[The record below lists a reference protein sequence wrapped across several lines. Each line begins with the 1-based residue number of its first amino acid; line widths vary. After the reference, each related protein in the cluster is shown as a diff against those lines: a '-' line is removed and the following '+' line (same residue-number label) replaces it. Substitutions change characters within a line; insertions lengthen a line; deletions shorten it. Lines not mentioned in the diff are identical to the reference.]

1 MSIDMIELPLNGR
14 GVYYANGGVWS
25 HRPTIY
31 CKSFSEREDT
41 ILPYDDARVLST
53 TIHKFQEADCM
64 AEFSNDKILPQ
75 SLEAEQAVLAAMFN
89 DRDAI
94 LEVIPLLK
102 ESDFYRHDH
111 GVLYATMR
119 QMNEQNVPIDLV
131 TITAQL
137 DKDGNL
143 EKAGGI
149 AYVAQ
154 IANSLGSAA
163 NITHYAN
170 IVKEKAVLRDLI
182 SIASNISNRSY
193 DDTEETEKILDDAE
207 RMVLEISQKRTRS
220 GLVPISEV
228 IDDTLSQLEIL
239 SQKKEGLTGLT
250 SGFIDLDRMTSGW
263 QKSDF
268 IILAARPAMGKTAF
282 ALNMAQ
288 NAAMATHQPVAIFS
302 LEMSKEQL
310 VNRMVSSMAEIDQQT
325 LRNGRIYGDD
335 WVQLVNA
342 IAPLAEA
349 PVYIDDTP
357 AISVREVRAKAR
369 RLKTEKGLSLV
380 IIDYLQLMGSTG
392 RIESRQQ
399 EVSQISRSLKALA
412 RELDIPIIALSQLSR
427 SVEQGTEK
435 KPSLSHLRES
445 GSLEQDAD
453 IVMFIYRDE
462 YYNED
467 SDKKG
472 QAEIIIAKHRNGATG
487 TVDLSFR
494 KEFTKFGNLS
504 RIPG

>member
-1 MSIDMIELPLNGR
+1 
-14 GVYYANGGVWS
+14 
-25 HRPTIY
+25 
-31 CKSFSEREDT
+31 
-41 ILPYDDARVLST
+41 
-53 TIHKFQEADCM
+53 M
-64 AEFSNDKILPQ
+64 AEFTNDKMLPQ

-102 ESDFYRHDH
+102 ETDFYRHDH
-111 GVLYATMR
+111 GVLFATMR
-119 QMNEQNVPIDLV
+119 KMNEQNIPVDLV

-154 IANSLGSAA
+154 IANSLGSASNVA
-163 NITHYAN
+163 HYAS
-170 IVKEKAVLRDLI
+170 IVKEKAVLRELI
-182 SIASNISNRSY
+182 NIASNISNRSY
-193 DDTEETEKILDDAE
+193 DDAEETETILDDAE
-207 RMVLEISQKRTRS
+207 RMVLEISQKRARS
-220 GLVPISEV
+220 GLTPVSEV
-228 IDDTLSQLEIL
+228 IDATLSRLEIL
-239 SQKKEGLTGLT
+239 SKKKEGLTGLT
-250 SGFIDLDRMTSGW
+250 SGFVDLDRVTSGW

-268 IILAARPAMGKTAF
+268 IILAARPAMGKTAL

-288 NAAMATHQPVAIFS
+288 NAAMATKQPVAIFS

-310 VNRMVSSMAEIDQQT
+310 VNRMVSSLAEIDQQT
-325 LRNGRIYGDD
+325 LRNGRIYGDA
-335 WVQLVNA
+335 WIQLVNA
-342 IAPLAEA
+342 VAPLAEA

-357 AISVREVRAKAR
+357 AISVREVRAKGR
-369 RLKTEKGLSLV
+369 RLKSEQGLGLI
-380 IIDYLQLMGSTG
+380 IIDYLQLMGSSG

-427 SVEQGTEK
+427 SVEQGQEK

-467 SDKKG
+467 SEKKG

-487 TVDLSFR
+487 SVDLSFR

>member
-1 MSIDMIELPLNGR
+1 
-14 GVYYANGGVWS
+14 
-25 HRPTIY
+25 
-31 CKSFSEREDT
+31 
-41 ILPYDDARVLST
+41 
-53 TIHKFQEADCM
+53 M
-64 AEFSNDKILPQ
+64 AEFTNDKMLPQ

-111 GVLYATMR
+111 GVLFATMR
-119 QMNEQNVPIDLV
+119 KMNEQNIPVDLV

-143 EKAGGI
+143 EKVGGI
-149 AYVAQ
+149 TYVAQ
-154 IANSLGSAA
+154 IANSLGSAS
-163 NITHYAN
+163 NIVHYAS

-207 RMVLEISQKRTRS
+207 RMVLEISQKRARS
-220 GLVPISEV
+220 GLTPISEV
-228 IDDTLSQLEIL
+228 IDNTLSQLEIL

-250 SGFIDLDRMTSGW
+250 SGFIDLDRITSGW

-288 NAAMATHQPVAIFS
+288 NAAIATHEPVAIFS

-369 RLKTEKGLSLV
+369 RLKTERGLSLV

-427 SVEQGTEK
+427 SVEQGQEK

-467 SDKKG
+467 SEKKG

-487 TVDLSFR
+487 SVDLSFR

-504 RIPG
+504 RMPG

>member
-1 MSIDMIELPLNGR
+1 
-14 GVYYANGGVWS
+14 
-25 HRPTIY
+25 
-31 CKSFSEREDT
+31 
-41 ILPYDDARVLST
+41 
-53 TIHKFQEADCM
+53 M
-64 AEFSNDKILPQ
+64 AEFTNDKMLPQ

-102 ESDFYRHDH
+102 DTDFYRHDH
-111 GVLYATMR
+111 GVLFATMR
-119 QMNEQNVPIDLV
+119 KMNEQNVPVDLV

-149 AYVAQ
+149 TYVAQ

-182 SIASNISNRSY
+182 NIASNISNRSY

-207 RMVLEISQKRTRS
+207 RMVLEISQKRTRP
-220 GLVPISEV
+220 GLTPISEV
-228 IDDTLSQLEIL
+228 LGETLNRLEIL
-239 SQKKEGLTGLT
+239 STKQEGLTGLT

-288 NAAMATHQPVAIFS
+288 NAALLTNQPVAIFS

-310 VNRMVSSMAEIDQQT
+310 VNRMISSQAEIDQQV
-325 LRNGRIYGDD
+325 LRNGRIFGED
-335 WVQLVNA
+335 WIRLVNA
-342 IAPLAEA
+342 IAPLGEA
-349 PVYIDDTP
+349 PIYIDDTP

-369 RLKTEKGLSLV
+369 RLKTEQGLALL

-392 RIESRQQ
+392 RVESRQQ

-427 SVEQGTEK
+427 SVEQGQEK

-462 YYNED
+462 YYNEN
-467 SDKKG
+467 SEKKG

-487 TVDLSFR
+487 SVDLSFR

-504 RIPG
+504 RMPE

>member
-1 MSIDMIELPLNGR
+1 
-14 GVYYANGGVWS
+14 
-25 HRPTIY
+25 
-31 CKSFSEREDT
+31 
-41 ILPYDDARVLST
+41 
-53 TIHKFQEADCM
+53 M
-64 AEFSNDKILPQ
+64 AEFTSDKMLPQ

-94 LEVIPLLK
+94 LEAIPLLK

-111 GVLYATMR
+111 GVLFATMR
-119 QMNEQNVPIDLV
+119 KMNEQNVPVDLV

-154 IANSLGSAA
+154 IANSIGNAA
-163 NITHYAN
+163 NVAHYAN

-193 DDTEETEKILDDAE
+193 YDTEDTEKILDDAE

-220 GLVPISEV
+220 GLTPVAEV
-228 IDDTLSQLEIL
+228 IDQSLSRLEIL

-250 SGFIDLDRMTSGW
+250 SGFVDLDRITSGW

-268 IILAARPAMGKTAF
+268 IILAARPARGKTAL

-288 NAAMATHQPVAIFS
+288 NAAMATKQPVAIFS

-310 VNRMVSSMAEIDQQT
+310 VNRMISSLAEIDQQT

-335 WVQLVNA
+335 WIRLVNA
-342 IAPLAEA
+342 VAPLGEA

-369 RLKTEKGLSLV
+369 RLKTEQGLGLI

-427 SVEQGTEK
+427 SVEQGQEK

-487 TVDLSFR
+487 SVDLSFR

-504 RIPG
+504 RMPG

>member
-1 MSIDMIELPLNGR
+1 
-14 GVYYANGGVWS
+14 
-25 HRPTIY
+25 
-31 CKSFSEREDT
+31 
-41 ILPYDDARVLST
+41 
-53 TIHKFQEADCM
+53 M
-64 AEFSNDKILPQ
+64 AEFTSDKMLPQ

-94 LEVIPLLK
+94 LEAIPLLK
-102 ESDFYRHDH
+102 ESDFYRHNH
-111 GVLYATMR
+111 GVLFATMR
-119 QMNEQNVPIDLV
+119 KMNEQNVPVDLV

-154 IANSLGSAA
+154 IANSIGNAA
-163 NITHYAN
+163 NVAYYAN

-193 DDTEETEKILDDAE
+193 DDTEDTEKILDDAE

-220 GLVPISEV
+220 GLTPVAEV
-228 IDDTLSQLEIL
+228 IDQSLSRLEIL

-250 SGFIDLDRMTSGW
+250 SGFVDLDRMTSGW

-268 IILAARPAMGKTAF
+268 IILAARPAMGKTAL

-288 NAAMATHQPVAIFS
+288 NAAMATKQPVAIFS

-310 VNRMVSSMAEIDQQT
+310 VNRMISSLAEIDQQT

-335 WVQLVNA
+335 WIRLVNA
-342 IAPLAEA
+342 VAPLGEA

-369 RLKTEKGLSLV
+369 RLKTEQGLGL
-380 IIDYLQLMGSTG
+380 IIINYLQLMGSTG

-427 SVEQGTEK
+427 SVEQGQEK

-487 TVDLSFR
+487 SVDLSFR

-504 RIPG
+504 RMPG

>member
-1 MSIDMIELPLNGR
+1 
-14 GVYYANGGVWS
+14 
-25 HRPTIY
+25 
-31 CKSFSEREDT
+31 
-41 ILPYDDARVLST
+41 
-53 TIHKFQEADCM
+53 M
-64 AEFSNDKILPQ
+64 AEFSNEKILPQ

-89 DRDAI
+89 DKDAI

-102 ESDFYRHDH
+102 EGDFYRHDH

-119 QMNEQNVPIDLV
+119 SMNEQGVPIDLV

-149 AYVAQ
+149 TYVAQ
-154 IANSLGSAA
+154 IANSIGSAS
-163 NITHYAN
+163 NIVHYAN

-182 SIASNISNRSY
+182 TISGNIANRSY
-193 DDTEETEKILDDAE
+193 DDAEDTEKILDDAE
-207 RMVLEISQKRTRS
+207 RMVLEISQKRARS
-220 GLVPISEV
+220 GLTPVSEV
-228 IDDTLSQLEIL
+228 IDNTLTTLEIL
-239 SQKKEGLTGLT
+239 SQKKEGLTGVT

-288 NAAMATHQPVAIFS
+288 NAAMATKEPVAIFS

-310 VNRMVSSMAEIDQQT
+310 VNRMISSMAEIDQQT
-325 LRNGRIYGDD
+325 LRNGRIYGED
-335 WVQLVNA
+335 WVRLVNA

-349 PVYIDDTP
+349 PVFIDDTP

-369 RLKTEKGLSLV
+369 RLKAEHGLAMI

-412 RELDIPIIALSQLSR
+412 RELDVPIIALSQLSR

-487 TVDLSFR
+487 SVDLSFR

-504 RIPG
+504 RMPG

>member
-1 MSIDMIELPLNGR
+1 
-14 GVYYANGGVWS
+14 
-25 HRPTIY
+25 
-31 CKSFSEREDT
+31 
-41 ILPYDDARVLST
+41 
-53 TIHKFQEADCM
+53 M
-64 AEFSNDKILPQ
+64 AEFTNDKMLPQ

-111 GVLYATMR
+111 GVLFATMR
-119 QMNEQNVPIDLV
+119 KMNEQNIPVDLV

-149 AYVAQ
+149 TYVAQ
-154 IANSLGSAA
+154 IANSLGSAS
-163 NITHYAN
+163 NIVHYAG

-207 RMVLEISQKRTRS
+207 RMVLEISQKRDRS
-220 GLVPISEV
+220 GLTPISEV

-250 SGFIDLDRMTSGW
+250 SGFIDLDRITSGW

-288 NAAMATHQPVAIFS
+288 NAAIATHEPVAIFS

-369 RLKTEKGLSLV
+369 RLKTERGLSLV

-427 SVEQGTEK
+427 SVEQGQEK

-453 IVMFIYRDE
+453 IAMFIYRDE

-467 SDKKG
+467 SEKKG

-487 TVDLSFR
+487 SVDLSFR

-504 RIPG
+504 RMPG

>member
-1 MSIDMIELPLNGR
+1 
-14 GVYYANGGVWS
+14 
-25 HRPTIY
+25 
-31 CKSFSEREDT
+31 
-41 ILPYDDARVLST
+41 
-53 TIHKFQEADCM
+53 M
-64 AEFSNDKILPQ
+64 AEFTSDKMLPQ

-94 LEVIPLLK
+94 LEAIPLLK

-111 GVLYATMR
+111 GVLFATMR
-119 QMNEQNVPIDLV
+119 KMNEQNVPVDLV

-154 IANSLGSAA
+154 IANSIGNAA
-163 NITHYAN
+163 NVAHYAN

-193 DDTEETEKILDDAE
+193 DDTEDTEKILDDAE

-220 GLVPISEV
+220 GLTPVAEV
-228 IDDTLSQLEIL
+228 IDQSLSRLEIL

-250 SGFIDLDRMTSGW
+250 SGFVDLDRITSGW

-268 IILAARPAMGKTAF
+268 IILAARPAMGKTAL

-288 NAAMATHQPVAIFS
+288 NAAMATKQPVAIFS

-310 VNRMVSSMAEIDQQT
+310 VNRMISSLAEIDQQT
-325 LRNGRIYGDD
+325 LRNGHIYGDD
-335 WVQLVNA
+335 WIRLVNA
-342 IAPLAEA
+342 VAPLGEA

-369 RLKTEKGLSLV
+369 RLKTEQGLGLI

-399 EVSQISRSLKALA
+399 EVSQISRSLKASISA
-412 RELDIPIIALSQLSR
+412 P
-427 SVEQGTEK
+427 
-435 KPSLSHLRES
+435 P
-445 GSLEQDAD
+445 
-453 IVMFIYRDE
+453 
-462 YYNED
+462 D
-467 SDKKG
+467 S
-472 QAEIIIAKHRNGATG
+472 AT
-487 TVDLSFR
+487 TR
-494 KEFTKFGNLS
+494 KT
-504 RIPG
+504 R

>member
-1 MSIDMIELPLNGR
+1 
-14 GVYYANGGVWS
+14 
-25 HRPTIY
+25 
-31 CKSFSEREDT
+31 
-41 ILPYDDARVLST
+41 
-53 TIHKFQEADCM
+53 M
-64 AEFSNDKILPQ
+64 AEFTNDKMLPQ

-111 GVLYATMR
+111 GVLFATMR
-119 QMNEQNVPIDLV
+119 KMNEQNIPVDLV

-149 AYVAQ
+149 TYVAQ
-154 IANSLGSAA
+154 IANSLGSAS
-163 NITHYAN
+163 NIVHYAS

-207 RMVLEISQKRTRS
+207 RMVLEISQKRARS
-220 GLVPISEV
+220 GLTPISEV
-228 IDDTLSQLEIL
+228 IDNTLSQLEIL

-250 SGFIDLDRMTSGW
+250 SGFIDLDRITSGW

-288 NAAMATHQPVAIFS
+288 NAAIATHEPVAIFS

-369 RLKTEKGLSLV
+369 RLKTERGVSLV

-427 SVEQGTEK
+427 SVEQGQEK

-467 SDKKG
+467 SEKKG

-487 TVDLSFR
+487 SVDLSFR

-504 RIPG
+504 RMPG

>member
-1 MSIDMIELPLNGR
+1 
-14 GVYYANGGVWS
+14 
-25 HRPTIY
+25 
-31 CKSFSEREDT
+31 
-41 ILPYDDARVLST
+41 
-53 TIHKFQEADCM
+53 M
-64 AEFSNDKILPQ
+64 AEFTNDKMLPQ

-111 GVLYATMR
+111 GVLFATMR
-119 QMNEQNVPIDLV
+119 KMNEQNIPVDLV

-149 AYVAQ
+149 TYVAQ
-154 IANSLGSAA
+154 IANSLGSAS
-163 NITHYAN
+163 NIVHYAG

-207 RMVLEISQKRTRS
+207 RMVLEISQKRARS
-220 GLVPISEV
+220 GLTPISEV

-250 SGFIDLDRMTSGW
+250 YGFIDLDRITSGW

-288 NAAMATHQPVAIFS
+288 NAAIATHEPVAIFS

-369 RLKTEKGLSLV
+369 RLKTERGLSLV

-412 RELDIPIIALSQLSR
+412 RELDIPIIALSQLSH
-427 SVEQGTEK
+427 SVEPGQEK

-467 SDKKG
+467 SEKKG

-487 TVDLSFR
+487 SVDLSFR

-504 RIPG
+504 RMPG

>member
-1 MSIDMIELPLNGR
+1 
-14 GVYYANGGVWS
+14 
-25 HRPTIY
+25 
-31 CKSFSEREDT
+31 
-41 ILPYDDARVLST
+41 
-53 TIHKFQEADCM
+53 M
-64 AEFSNDKILPQ
+64 AEFTNDKMLPQ

-111 GVLYATMR
+111 GVLFATMR
-119 QMNEQNVPIDLV
+119 KMNEQNIPVDLV

-149 AYVAQ
+149 TYVAQ
-154 IANSLGSAA
+154 IANSLGSAS
-163 NITHYAN
+163 NIVHYAS

-207 RMVLEISQKRTRS
+207 RMVLEISQKRARS
-220 GLVPISEV
+220 GLTPISEV
-228 IDDTLSQLEIL
+228 IDNTLSQLEIL

-250 SGFIDLDRMTSGW
+250 SGFIDLDRITSGW

-288 NAAMATHQPVAIFS
+288 NAAIATHEPVAIFS

-369 RLKTEKGLSLV
+369 RLKTERGLSLV

-427 SVEQGTEK
+427 SVEQGQEK
-435 KPSLSHLRES
+435 KPSLCHLRES

-467 SDKKG
+467 SEKKG

-487 TVDLSFR
+487 SVDLSFR

-504 RIPG
+504 RMPG

>member
-1 MSIDMIELPLNGR
+1 
-14 GVYYANGGVWS
+14 
-25 HRPTIY
+25 
-31 CKSFSEREDT
+31 
-41 ILPYDDARVLST
+41 
-53 TIHKFQEADCM
+53 M
-64 AEFSNDKILPQ
+64 AEFTNDKMLPQ

-102 ESDFYRHDH
+102 ESYFYRHDH
-111 GVLYATMR
+111 GVLFATMR
-119 QMNEQNVPIDLV
+119 KMNEQNIPVDLV

-149 AYVAQ
+149 TYVAQ
-154 IANSLGSAA
+154 IANSLGSAS
-163 NITHYAN
+163 NIVHYAG

-207 RMVLEISQKRTRS
+207 RMVLEISQKRARS
-220 GLVPISEV
+220 GLTPISEV

-250 SGFIDLDRMTSGW
+250 SGFIDLDRITSGW

-288 NAAMATHQPVAIFS
+288 NAAIATHEPVAIFS

-369 RLKTEKGLSLV
+369 RLKTERGLSLV

-427 SVEQGTEK
+427 SVEQGQEK

-467 SDKKG
+467 SEKKG

-487 TVDLSFR
+487 SVDLSFR

-504 RIPG
+504 RMPG

>member
-1 MSIDMIELPLNGR
+1 
-14 GVYYANGGVWS
+14 
-25 HRPTIY
+25 
-31 CKSFSEREDT
+31 
-41 ILPYDDARVLST
+41 
-53 TIHKFQEADCM
+53 M
-64 AEFSNDKILPQ
+64 AEFTNEKILPQ

-89 DRDAI
+89 DKDAI
-94 LEVIPLLK
+94 LEAIPLLK
-102 ESDFYRHDH
+102 ETDFYRRDH
-111 GVLYATMR
+111 GVLFATMR
-119 QMNEQNVPIDLV
+119 SMNEQGVPVDLV

-149 AYVAQ
+149 TYIAQ
-154 IANSLGSAA
+154 IANSIGSAA

-182 SIASNISNRSY
+182 TISGNIANRSY
-193 DDTEETEKILDDAE
+193 DDAEDTEKILDDAE
-207 RMVLEISQKRTRS
+207 RMVLEISQKRARS
-220 GLVPISEV
+220 GLTPVSEV
-228 IDDTLSQLEIL
+228 IDNTLTTLEIL
-239 SQKKEGLTGLT
+239 SQKKEGLTGVT
-250 SGFIDLDRMTSGW
+250 SGFIDLDKMTSGW

-268 IILAARPAMGKTAF
+268 IILAARPAMGKTAL

-288 NAAMATHQPVAIFS
+288 NAAMATKEPVAIFS

-310 VNRMVSSMAEIDQQT
+310 VNRMISSLAEIDQQT
-325 LRNGRIYGDD
+325 LRNGRIYGED
-335 WVQLVNA
+335 WIRLVNA

-369 RLKTEKGLSLV
+369 RLKAEHGLAM
-380 IIDYLQLMGSTG
+380 IFIDYLQLMGSTG

-412 RELDIPIIALSQLSR
+412 RELDVPIIALSQLSR

-487 TVDLSFR
+487 SVDLSFR

-504 RIPG
+504 RMPG

>member
-1 MSIDMIELPLNGR
+1 
-14 GVYYANGGVWS
+14 
-25 HRPTIY
+25 
-31 CKSFSEREDT
+31 
-41 ILPYDDARVLST
+41 
-53 TIHKFQEADCM
+53 M
-64 AEFSNDKILPQ
+64 AEFTSDKMLPQ

-89 DRDAI
+89 VRDAI
-94 LEVIPLLK
+94 LEAIPLLK

-111 GVLYATMR
+111 GVLFATMR
-119 QMNEQNVPIDLV
+119 KMNEQNVPVDLV

-154 IANSLGSAA
+154 IANSIGNAA
-163 NITHYAN
+163 NVAYYAN

-193 DDTEETEKILDDAE
+193 DDTEDTEKILDDAE

-220 GLVPISEV
+220 GLTPVAEV
-228 IDDTLSQLEIL
+228 IDQSLSHLEIL

-250 SGFIDLDRMTSGW
+250 SGFVDLDRMTSGW

-268 IILAARPAMGKTAF
+268 IILAARPAMGKTAL

-288 NAAMATHQPVAIFS
+288 NAAMATKQPVAIFS

-310 VNRMVSSMAEIDQQT
+310 VNRMISSLAEIDQQT

-335 WVQLVNA
+335 WIRLVNA
-342 IAPLAEA
+342 VAPLGEA

-369 RLKTEKGLSLV
+369 RLKTEQGLGLI

-427 SVEQGTEK
+427 SVEQGQEK

-487 TVDLSFR
+487 SVDLSFR

-504 RIPG
+504 RMPG

>member
-1 MSIDMIELPLNGR
+1 
-14 GVYYANGGVWS
+14 
-25 HRPTIY
+25 
-31 CKSFSEREDT
+31 
-41 ILPYDDARVLST
+41 
-53 TIHKFQEADCM
+53 M
-64 AEFSNDKILPQ
+64 AEFTNDKMLPQ

-111 GVLYATMR
+111 GVLFATMR
-119 QMNEQNVPIDLV
+119 KMNEQNIPVDLV

-149 AYVAQ
+149 TYVAQ
-154 IANSLGSAA
+154 IANSLGSAS
-163 NITHYAN
+163 NIVHYAS

-207 RMVLEISQKRTRS
+207 RMVLEISQKRARS
-220 GLVPISEV
+220 GLTPISEV
-228 IDDTLSQLEIL
+228 IDNTLSQLEIL

-250 SGFIDLDRMTSGW
+250 SGFIDLDRITSGW

-288 NAAMATHQPVAIFS
+288 NAAIATHEPVAIFS

-369 RLKTEKGLSLV
+369 RLKTERGLSLV

-427 SVEQGTEK
+427 SVEQGQEK

-467 SDKKG
+467 SEKKG

-487 TVDLSFR
+487 SVDLSFR
-494 KEFTKFGNLS
+494 KEFTKFGTLS
-504 RIPG
+504 RMPG

>member
-1 MSIDMIELPLNGR
+1 
-14 GVYYANGGVWS
+14 
-25 HRPTIY
+25 
-31 CKSFSEREDT
+31 
-41 ILPYDDARVLST
+41 
-53 TIHKFQEADCM
+53 M
-64 AEFSNDKILPQ
+64 AEFTNEKILPQ

-89 DRDAI
+89 DKDAI
-94 LEVIPLLK
+94 LEVIPILK
-102 ESDFYRHDH
+102 ETDFYRHDH

-119 QMNEQNVPIDLV
+119 NMNEQGVPIDLV

-149 AYVAQ
+149 TYVAQ
-154 IANSLGSAA
+154 IANSIGSAS
-163 NITHYAN
+163 NIVHYAN

-182 SIASNISNRSY
+182 TISGNIANRSY
-193 DDTEETEKILDDAE
+193 DDAEDTEKILDDAE
-207 RMVLEISQKRTRS
+207 RMVLEISQKRARS
-220 GLVPISEV
+220 GLTPVSEV
-228 IDDTLSQLEIL
+228 IDNTLTTLEIL
-239 SQKKEGLTGLT
+239 SQKKEGLTGVT
-250 SGFIDLDRMTSGW
+250 SGFIDLDKMTSGW

-268 IILAARPAMGKTAF
+268 IILAARPAMGKTAL
-282 ALNMAQ
+282 ALNMSQ
-288 NAAMATHQPVAIFS
+288 NAAMATNEPVAIFS

-310 VNRMVSSMAEIDQQT
+310 VNRMISSLAEIDQQT
-325 LRNGRIYGDD
+325 LRNGRIYGED
-335 WVQLVNA
+335 WVRLVNA

-369 RLKTEKGLSLV
+369 RLKAEHGLAMI

-412 RELDIPIIALSQLSR
+412 RELDVPIIALSQLSR

-435 KPSLSHLRES
+435 KPSLRHLRES

-487 TVDLSFR
+487 SVDLSFR

-504 RIPG
+504 RMPG

>member
-1 MSIDMIELPLNGR
+1 
-14 GVYYANGGVWS
+14 
-25 HRPTIY
+25 
-31 CKSFSEREDT
+31 
-41 ILPYDDARVLST
+41 
-53 TIHKFQEADCM
+53 M

-207 RMVLEISQKRTRS
+207 RMVLEISQKRARS

-228 IDDTLSQLEIL
+228 IDASLSQLEIL

>member
-1 MSIDMIELPLNGR
+1 
-14 GVYYANGGVWS
+14 
-25 HRPTIY
+25 
-31 CKSFSEREDT
+31 
-41 ILPYDDARVLST
+41 
-53 TIHKFQEADCM
+53 M
-64 AEFSNDKILPQ
+64 AEFTNEKILPQ

-89 DRDAI
+89 DKDAI
-94 LEVIPLLK
+94 LEVIPLLR
-102 ESDFYRHDH
+102 ETDFYRHDH

-119 QMNEQNVPIDLV
+119 SMNEQGVPIDLV

-149 AYVAQ
+149 TYVAQ
-154 IANSLGSAA
+154 IANSIGSAS
-163 NITHYAN
+163 NIVHYAN

-182 SIASNISNRSY
+182 SISGNIANRSY
-193 DDTEETEKILDDAE
+193 DDAEDTEKILDDAE
-207 RMVLEISQKRTRS
+207 RMVLEISQKRARS
-220 GLVPISEV
+220 GLTPVSEV
-228 IDDTLSQLEIL
+228 IDNTLTTLEIL
-239 SQKKEGLTGLT
+239 SQKKEGLTGVT

-288 NAAMATHQPVAIFS
+288 NAAMATKEPVAIFS

-310 VNRMVSSMAEIDQQT
+310 VNRMISSMAEIDQQT
-325 LRNGRIYGDD
+325 LRNGRIYGED
-335 WVQLVNA
+335 WVRLVNA

-349 PVYIDDTP
+349 PVFIDDTP

-369 RLKTEKGLSLV
+369 RLKAEHGLAM
-380 IIDYLQLMGSTG
+380 IIIAYLQLMGSTG

-412 RELDIPIIALSQLSR
+412 RELDVPIIALSQLSR

-487 TVDLSFR
+487 SVDLSFR

-504 RIPG
+504 RMPG

>member
-1 MSIDMIELPLNGR
+1 
-14 GVYYANGGVWS
+14 
-25 HRPTIY
+25 
-31 CKSFSEREDT
+31 
-41 ILPYDDARVLST
+41 
-53 TIHKFQEADCM
+53 M
-64 AEFSNDKILPQ
+64 AEFTNDKMLPQ

-111 GVLYATMR
+111 GVLFATMR
-119 QMNEQNVPIDLV
+119 KMNEQNVPVDLV

-154 IANSLGSAA
+154 IANSIGSAA
-163 NITHYAN
+163 NVTHYAN

-182 SIASNISNRSY
+182 NIASNISNRSY
-193 DDTEETEKILDDAE
+193 DDTEDTEKILDDAE

-220 GLVPISEV
+220 GLTPVAEV
-228 IDDTLSQLEIL
+228 IDQTLSHLEIL
-239 SQKKEGLTGLT
+239 SQKKDGLTGLT
-250 SGFIDLDRMTSGW
+250 SGFVDLDRITSGW

-268 IILAARPAMGKTAF
+268 IILAARPAMGKTAL

-288 NAAMATHQPVAIFS
+288 NAAMATKQPVAIFS

-310 VNRMVSSMAEIDQQT
+310 VNRMISSLAEIDQQT
-325 LRNGRIYGDD
+325 LRNGRIFGDD
-335 WVQLVNA
+335 WIRLVNA
-342 IAPLAEA
+342 VAPLGDA

-369 RLKTEKGLSLV
+369 RLKTEQGLGLI

-392 RIESRQQ
+392 RVESRQQ

-427 SVEQGTEK
+427 SVEQGQEK

-487 TVDLSFR
+487 SVDLSFR

-504 RIPG
+504 KMPG

>member
-1 MSIDMIELPLNGR
+1 
-14 GVYYANGGVWS
+14 
-25 HRPTIY
+25 
-31 CKSFSEREDT
+31 
-41 ILPYDDARVLST
+41 
-53 TIHKFQEADCM
+53 M
-64 AEFSNDKILPQ
+64 AEFTNDKMLPQ

-111 GVLYATMR
+111 GVLFATMR
-119 QMNEQNVPIDLV
+119 KMNEQNVPVDLV

-154 IANSLGSAA
+154 IANSIGSAA
-163 NITHYAN
+163 NVTHYAN

-182 SIASNISNRSY
+182 NIASNISNRSY
-193 DDTEETEKILDDAE
+193 DDTEDTEKILDDAE

-220 GLVPISEV
+220 GLTPVAEV
-228 IDDTLSQLEIL
+228 IDQTLSHLEIL
-239 SQKKEGLTGLT
+239 SQKKDGLTGLT
-250 SGFIDLDRMTSGW
+250 SGFVDLDRITSGW

-268 IILAARPAMGKTAF
+268 IILAARPAMGKTAL

-288 NAAMATHQPVAIFS
+288 NAAMATKQPVAIFS

-310 VNRMVSSMAEIDQQT
+310 VNRMISSLAEIDQQT
-325 LRNGRIYGDD
+325 LRNGRIFGDD
-335 WVQLVNA
+335 WIRLVNA
-342 IAPLAEA
+342 VAPLGDA

-369 RLKTEKGLSLV
+369 RLKTEQGLGLI

-427 SVEQGTEK
+427 SVEQGQEK

-487 TVDLSFR
+487 SVDLSFR

-504 RIPG
+504 KMPG

>member
-1 MSIDMIELPLNGR
+1 
-14 GVYYANGGVWS
+14 
-25 HRPTIY
+25 
-31 CKSFSEREDT
+31 
-41 ILPYDDARVLST
+41 
-53 TIHKFQEADCM
+53 M

-75 SLEAEQAVLAAMFN
+75 SLEAEQAVLAALFN

-207 RMVLEISQKRTRS
+207 RMVLEISQKRARS

-392 RIESRQQ
+392 RIDR
-399 EVSQISRSLKALA
+399 K
-412 RELDIPIIALSQLSR
+412 
-427 SVEQGTEK
+427 SV
-435 KPSLSHLRES
+435 
-445 GSLEQDAD
+445 
-453 IVMFIYRDE
+453 V
-462 YYNED
+462 
-467 SDKKG
+467 
-472 QAEIIIAKHRNGATG
+472 
-487 TVDLSFR
+487 
-494 KEFTKFGNLS
+494 
-504 RIPG
+504 

>member
-1 MSIDMIELPLNGR
+1 MILHAILT
-14 GVYYANGGVWS
+14 GGS
-25 HRPTIY
+25 P
-31 CKSFSEREDT
+31 
-41 ILPYDDARVLST
+41 
-53 TIHKFQEADCM
+53 M
-64 AEFSNDKILPQ
+64 AEFINDKMLPQ

-94 LEVIPLLK
+94 LEVIPILK
-102 ESDFYRHDH
+102 ETDFYRHDH
-111 GVLYATMR
+111 GVLFATMR
-119 QMNEQNVPIDLV
+119 KMNELNVPVDLV

-163 NITHYAN
+163 NVTHYAN

-207 RMVLEISQKRTRS
+207 RMVLEISQKRSRS
-220 GLVPISEV
+220 GLTPIADV
-228 IDDTLSQLEIL
+228 IDESLSHLEML
-239 SQKKEGLTGLT
+239 AQKKEGLTGLT
-250 SGFIDLDRMTSGW
+250 SGFSDLDRMTSGW

-268 IILAARPAMGKTAF
+268 IILAARPAMGKTAL

-288 NAAMATHQPVAIFS
+288 NAAMETKQPVAIFS

-310 VNRMVSSMAEIDQQT
+310 VNRMIASQAEIDQQT
-325 LRNGRIYGDD
+325 LRNGRIFGND
-335 WVQLVNA
+335 WINLVNA
-342 IAPLAEA
+342 IAPLGEA

-369 RLKTEKGLSLV
+369 RLKTEQGLSLI

-427 SVEQGTEK
+427 SVEQGQEK

-462 YYNED
+462 YYNEN

-487 TVDLSFR
+487 SVELCFR
-494 KEFTKFGNLS
+494 KEFTKFSNLS
-504 RIPG
+504 HRPE

>member
-1 MSIDMIELPLNGR
+1 
-14 GVYYANGGVWS
+14 
-25 HRPTIY
+25 
-31 CKSFSEREDT
+31 
-41 ILPYDDARVLST
+41 
-53 TIHKFQEADCM
+53 M
-64 AEFSNDKILPQ
+64 AEFTNEKILPQ

-89 DRDAI
+89 DKDAI
-94 LEVIPLLK
+94 LEVIPILK
-102 ESDFYRHDH
+102 ETDFYRHDH

-119 QMNEQNVPIDLV
+119 NMNEQGVPIDLV

-149 AYVAQ
+149 TYVAQ
-154 IANSLGSAA
+154 IANSIGSAS
-163 NITHYAN
+163 NIVHYAN

-182 SIASNISNRSY
+182 TISGNIANRSY
-193 DDTEETEKILDDAE
+193 DDAEDTEKILDDAE
-207 RMVLEISQKRTRS
+207 RMVLEISQKRARS
-220 GLVPISEV
+220 GLTPVSEV
-228 IDDTLSQLEIL
+228 IDNTLTTLEIL
-239 SQKKEGLTGLT
+239 SQKKEGLTGVT
-250 SGFIDLDRMTSGW
+250 SGFIDLDKMTSGW

-268 IILAARPAMGKTAF
+268 IILAARPAMGKTAL

-288 NAAMATHQPVAIFS
+288 NAAMATNEPVAIFS

-310 VNRMVSSMAEIDQQT
+310 VNRMISSLAEIDQQT
-325 LRNGRIYGDD
+325 LRNGRIYGED
-335 WVQLVNA
+335 WVRLVNA

-369 RLKTEKGLSLV
+369 RLKAEHGLAMI

-412 RELDIPIIALSQLSR
+412 RELDVPIIALSQLSR

-435 KPSLSHLRES
+435 TPSLSHLRES

-487 TVDLSFR
+487 SVDLSFR

-504 RIPG
+504 RMPG

>member
-1 MSIDMIELPLNGR
+1 
-14 GVYYANGGVWS
+14 
-25 HRPTIY
+25 
-31 CKSFSEREDT
+31 
-41 ILPYDDARVLST
+41 
-53 TIHKFQEADCM
+53 
-64 AEFSNDKILPQ
+64 
-75 SLEAEQAVLAAMFN
+75 
-89 DRDAI
+89 
-94 LEVIPLLK
+94 
-102 ESDFYRHDH
+102 
-111 GVLYATMR
+111 
-119 QMNEQNVPIDLV
+119 MNEQNIPVDLV

-149 AYVAQ
+149 TYVAQ
-154 IANSLGSAA
+154 IANSLGSAS
-163 NITHYAN
+163 NIVHYAS

-207 RMVLEISQKRTRS
+207 RMVLEISQKRARS
-220 GLVPISEV
+220 GLTPISEV

-250 SGFIDLDRMTSGW
+250 SGFIDLDRITSGW

-288 NAAMATHQPVAIFS
+288 NAAIATHEPVAIFS

-369 RLKTEKGLSLV
+369 RLKTERGLSLV

-427 SVEQGTEK
+427 SVEQGQEK

-467 SDKKG
+467 SEKKG

-487 TVDLSFR
+487 SVDLSFR

-504 RIPG
+504 RMPG